1 MLVLPTVTLKF
12 PFLHKKN
19 AKYKPR
25 KHIPSYTMYVDLLSS
40 SLMTTDASPPP
51 LLIVTNDKSF
61 WELLKLIVKD
71 SESLSVTSLLVMLMN
86 TDTDVVFAGNNMS
99 LLTGIKS
106 ETGGGGGGGKE
117 EKSKERERR
126 RKRGEK

>member
-1 MLVLPTVTLKF
+1 
-12 PFLHKKN
+12 
-19 AKYKPR
+19 
-25 KHIPSYTMYVDLLSS
+25 
-40 SLMTTDASPPP
+40 MTTDASPPP

-106 ETGGGGGGGKE
+106 ETGGGGGRKRRVKKE
-117 EKSKERERR
+117 KGEG
-126 RKRGEK
+126 RGEKNE

>member
-1 MLVLPTVTLKF
+1 
-12 PFLHKKN
+12 
-19 AKYKPR
+19 
-25 KHIPSYTMYVDLLSS
+25 MYVDLLSS

-106 ETGGGGGGGKE
+106 ETGGGGGGGGEKRRVKKE
-117 EKSKERERR
+117 KGEG
-126 RKRGEK
+126 RGEKKK

>member
-106 ETGGGGGGGKE
+106 ETGGGGRKRRVKKE
-117 EKSKERERR
+117 KGEG
-126 RKRGEK
+126 RGEKNE

>member
-106 ETGGGGGGGKE
+106 ETGGGGGGEE

>member
-1 MLVLPTVTLKF
+1 
-12 PFLHKKN
+12 
-19 AKYKPR
+19 
-25 KHIPSYTMYVDLLSS
+25 MYVDLLSS

-106 ETGGGGGGGKE
+106 ETGGGGGGE

-126 RKRGEK
+126 RKRGEKK

>member
-106 ETGGGGGGGKE
+106 ETGGGRGGEE

>member
-1 MLVLPTVTLKF
+1 
-12 PFLHKKN
+12 
-19 AKYKPR
+19 
-25 KHIPSYTMYVDLLSS
+25 MYVDLLSS
-40 SLMTTDASPPP
+40 SLITTDASPPP

-106 ETGGGGGGGKE
+106 ETGGGGGKRRVKKE
-117 EKSKERERR
+117 KEG
-126 RKRGEK
+126 RGEKKSSTSNIAGAGIEHILMIFIVAQQL